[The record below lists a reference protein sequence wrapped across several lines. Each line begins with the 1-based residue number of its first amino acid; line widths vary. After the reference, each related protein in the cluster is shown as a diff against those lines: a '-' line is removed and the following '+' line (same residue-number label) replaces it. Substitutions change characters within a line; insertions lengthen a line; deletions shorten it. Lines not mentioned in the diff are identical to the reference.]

1 MDLFTTSVSLAGAEL
16 PRDRPIDGVDLS
28 APLKGSGP
36 SPRQMIFY
44 YWNNEL
50 RAVRKGPYKAHFVTS
65 GAYGLGGQRV
75 PHDPP
80 LLFDLRDD
88 PGENHDVAALHPDVV
103 ADLIKEA
110 GTHMAAMKMGKPL
123 FDEMLTPPK

>member
-1 MDLFTTSVSLAGAEL
+1 M
-16 PRDRPIDGVDLS
+16 DLS

-36 SPRQMIFY
+36 SPRQTIFY

-50 RAVRKGPYKAHFVTS
+50 RAVRKGPYKGHFVTS
-65 GAYGLGGQRV
+65 GAYGLGGERV

-88 PGENHDVAALHPDVV
+88 AGENHDVASAHPDVV
-103 ADLIKEA
+103 ADLIQEA
-110 GTHMAAMKMGKPL
+110 ATHKAAMKMGKPL
-123 FDEMLTPPK
+123 FDEVLTPPK